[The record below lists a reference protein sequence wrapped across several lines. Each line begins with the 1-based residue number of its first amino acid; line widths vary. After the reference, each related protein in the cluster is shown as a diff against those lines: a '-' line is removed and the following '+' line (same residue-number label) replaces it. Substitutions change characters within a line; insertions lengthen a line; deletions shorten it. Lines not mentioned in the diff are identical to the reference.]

1 MVRCVRP
8 RRAAGAGGHTARM
21 SMVAAAPPVSP
32 VSGARVEI
40 GSAGVAAGVAL
51 VLVAAVVPWV
61 TLLHGQQTVNGVGG
75 DGAYLATAAVGAG
88 GLWAAYL
95 LRGRPRQLR
104 ALAATAGLVILYWAL
119 YDLEHIVHMVIDDP
133 MASVMG
139 WPLMGPGP
147 LLAAGGGA
155 LVLVSTL
162 LVPAGERGARW
173 SQWVRLLL
181 GAALLTTGAV
191 HLQQT
196 PEHLGISTVL
206 GLGFAAAAA
215 SQLALGAIVLV
226 RGHRLLYAA
235 IVADCAF
242 FFAVY
247 VYAVLHGLP
256 FPGHVDPGLRLGAGE
271 TVTLSGAVSKLGEAA
286 AILLALPLAL
296 TPRRPR

>member
-1 MVRCVRP
+1 
-8 RRAAGAGGHTARM
+8 M
-21 SMVAAAPPVSP
+21 SMVAAAPPVAP
-32 VSGARVEI
+32 RSGARVAI
-40 GSAGVAAGVAL
+40 GSAGVATGIAL
-51 VLVAAVVPWV
+51 VLMAAVVPWV

-75 DGAYLATAAVGAG
+75 DGAYLAAAAIGAG

-104 ALAATAGLVILYWAL
+104 ALVATAGLVIVYWAL
-119 YDLEHIVHMVIDDP
+119 YDFEHIVHMVIDDP

-155 LVLVSTL
+155 LLLASTL
-162 LVPAGERGARW
+162 TVPAGARGVRW
-173 SQWVRLLL
+173 SQWLRVLL

-196 PEHLGISTVL
+196 PEHLGISTPL

-215 SQLALGAIVLV
+215 SQLALGAVVIV

-256 FPGHVDPGLRLGAGE
+256 FPSHVDPGLRLGAGE
-271 TVTLSGAVSKLGEAA
+271 TVTLSGAISKLGEAA
-286 AILLALPLAL
+286 AIMLALPLAL
-296 TPRRPR
+296 TRPRPAR

>member
-1 MVRCVRP
+1 
-8 RRAAGAGGHTARM
+8 M
-21 SMVAAAPPVSP
+21 SMVAAAPPVAP
-32 VSGARVEI
+32 RSGAREAI
-40 GSAGVAAGVAL
+40 GSAGVATGIAL
-51 VLVAAVVPWV
+51 VLMAAVVPWV

-75 DGAYLATAAVGAG
+75 DGAYLAAAAIGAG

-104 ALAATAGLVILYWAL
+104 ALVATAALVIVYWAL
-119 YDLEHIVHMVIDDP
+119 YDFEHIVHMVIDDP

-155 LVLVSTL
+155 LLLASTL
-162 LVPAGERGARW
+162 TVPAGARGVRW
-173 SQWVRLLL
+173 GQWLRVLL

-196 PEHLGISTVL
+196 PEHLGISTLL

-215 SQLALGAIVLV
+215 SQLALGAVVIV

-235 IVADCAF
+235 IVASSAF

-256 FPGHVDPGLRLGAGE
+256 FPSHVDPGLRVGAGE
-271 TVTLSGAVSKLGEAA
+271 TVTLSGAISKLGEAA
-286 AILLALPLAL
+286 AIMLALPLAL
-296 TPRRPR
+296 TRRR